1 MLVLKRAFAWNTLS
15 GCAQGSLREGG
26 GGESQLNW
34 GGGLSGCK
42 TIILATLV
50 LSKISALLSHQDDL
64 YLLSHNMVT
73 TMGQSSWL
81 SILADG

>member
-1 MLVLKRAFAWNTLS
+1 MLVLKRAFAWNPLN
-15 GCAQGSLREGG
+15 GCEQGSLREG

-34 GGGLSGCK
+34 GGSRSGCK

-50 LSKISALLSHQDDL
+50 SSKISALLSHQDGL

-81 SILADG
+81 LILADG

>member
-1 MLVLKRAFAWNTLS
+1 MCTRIVKRRGA
-15 GCAQGSLREGG
+15 
-26 GGESQLNW
+26 ESQLNW

-42 TIILATLV
+42 TIILVTLV
-50 LSKISALLSHQDDL
+50 LSKISALLYHQDGL

-81 SILADG
+81 LILADG